1 MLPGSRF
8 DVAHR
13 ANQTCATTNL
23 PTAAT
28 AGESLKA
35 WGPPQVAI
43 PISHPASRTVAVLLA
58 PKLSSLGCDRSVV
71 KRHIGKYPHLPF
83 LPFPR
88 RAGQATLQQVCA
100 CCVLPDTV
108 LCSTFLQPQT
118 VLLLAAGR
126 NVHRRCEQAEGAG
139 SAEISPPIVTST
151 PSAGAP
157 HPIHQTPPLRPDPS
171 SLCCIGSPP
180 SKALRS
186 VCYLPYT
193 AGQGPRLQ
201 VPGRQITKAHPFPR
215 SFLSK

>member
-126 NVHRRCEQAEGAG
+126 NVHRRCEQADGAG

-151 PSAGAP
+151 PSAGA
-157 HPIHQTPPLRPDPS
+157 HPIPS
-171 SLCCIGSPP
+171 IIPP
-180 SKALRS
+180 SVPILPPCAALAAH
-186 VCYLPYT
+186 LAKLFDPYAT
-193 AGQGPRLQ
+193 YRRRQVRAPGSRLQ
-201 VPGRQITKAHPFPR
+201 ADR
-215 SFLSK
+215 